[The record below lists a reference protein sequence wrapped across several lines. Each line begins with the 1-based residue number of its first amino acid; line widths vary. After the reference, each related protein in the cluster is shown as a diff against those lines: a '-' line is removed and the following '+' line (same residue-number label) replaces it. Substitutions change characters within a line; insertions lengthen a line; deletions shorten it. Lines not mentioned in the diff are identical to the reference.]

1 MSKRPPGKLTK
12 EIHDPAS
19 ADIRKPKQP
28 HVPKF
33 KAGKKQ
39 DASAR
44 PPGRK
49 AH

>member
-28 HVPKF
+28 HVP
-33 KAGKKQ
+33 
-39 DASAR
+39 
-44 PPGRK
+44 
-49 AH
+49 